1 MACVSGTV
9 RWILL
14 PVLSFCVGFLFLPR
28 SSIYSAEGGIKNP
41 LGSKSQFEKGAL
53 GETKNKRIR
62 EMMTGPSVSPSFS
75 LLTSSI
81 FLVDCLYNAR
91 LCALCI
97 FVFEK
102 LFPPQTEITFS
113 FWYCSR
119 IPSSSF
125 SLEAVQSRTKR
136 FQCRTQLLSEIK
148 SSFVLFDVVINF
160 SEESGVELFCSIQQ
174 LPLG

>member
-125 SLEAVQSRTKR
+125 SSWKPYSLIQSDSSVEHNCCPRLNLPLFCLT
-136 FQCRTQLLSEIK
+136 LLLIFRRRAE
-148 SSFVLFDVVINF
+148 SSFSVPSSSFH
-160 SEESGVELFCSIQQ
+160 
-174 LPLG
+174 

>member
-97 FVFEK
+97 FVLKNYSLLK
-102 LFPPQTEITFS
+102 LKSHFRFGTVPESPAAASHWKPYSLIQSDSSVEHNCCPRLNLPLFCLTLLLIFQRRAESSFS
-113 FWYCSR
+113 VA
-119 IPSSSF
+119 SSSF
-125 SLEAVQSRTKR
+125 H
-136 FQCRTQLLSEIK
+136 
-148 SSFVLFDVVINF
+148 
-160 SEESGVELFCSIQQ
+160 
-174 LPLG
+174 